1 METDEIIQKIK
12 DGEIKFYQ
20 VEQYSSTIEEAIDI
34 RRKFIEK
41 FSNTKLDTIAKYSLD
56 MKSASKKNIENP
68 IGTIQ
73 IPIGVAGPLKING
86 EYIKEKDTNNSV
98 NSNNNTNNDNNKD
111 NNKSY
116 NPNNNEFYVPLA
128 TSEGALVASVN
139 RGCSTITEAGG
150 VNTRIIDDKMTRAPA
165 IKAKSA
171 AEAVKIKKW
180 FEDNFLNLK
189 EIAETTTSHGKLI
202 KIDPILIVGNYVYP
216 RLVYSTGDS
225 MGMNMVTIATEKVL
239 NLLLNE
245 TDAEIIALSG
255 NVCVDKKPSAINL
268 VEGRGKSVVADIII
282 PEEIVK
288 RKLKA
293 TAHGIVEV
301 NTAKNL
307 IGSAASGSMGFNAH
321 FANMIGAIFLAT
333 GQDIAHV
340 VEGSLGITTAEDR
353 DGDLY
358 FSVSM
363 PDLPIATVG
372 GGTNLKTA
380 TESLEILGVA
390 GSGNAKKFAEIVAA
404 TVLAGELSLLGAL
417 AAGHLARAHQELG
430 R

>member
-1 METDEIIQKIK
+1 MEANDIIQKLK
-12 DGEIKFYQ
+12 DGNIKLYE
-20 VEQYSSTIEEAIDI
+20 VEKYTSSVEEAIDI
-34 RRKFIEK
+34 RREFIEEI
-41 FSNTKLDTIAKYSLD
+41 SNTNLDTIAKYSLD
-56 MKSASKKNIENP
+56 MESASKKNIENP

-86 EYIKEKDTNNSV
+86 EYIKDH
-98 NSNNNTNNDNNKD
+98 DI
-111 NNKSY
+111 
-116 NPNNNEFYVPLA
+116 YVPLA

-139 RGCSTITEAGG
+139 RGCSTITAGGG
-150 VNTRIIDDKMTRAPA
+150 VNTRVIDDKMTRAPA

-180 FEDNFLNLK
+180 FEDNFQKLK
-189 EIAETTTSHGKLI
+189 EIAETTTNHGKLI

-216 RLVYSTGDS
+216 RFVYSTGDS

-239 NLLLNE
+239 ELLLNE
-245 TDAEIIALSG
+245 TDAQIIALSG

-268 VEGRGKSVVADIII
+268 VEGRGKTVVADIVI
-282 PEEIVK
+282 PAEIVK
-288 RKLKA
+288 NKLKTTSA
-293 TAHGIVEV
+293 AIVEV

-307 IGSAASGSMGFNAH
+307 LGSAVSGSMSFNAH

-358 FSVSM
+358 FSVTL

-372 GGTNLKTA
+372 GGSSLKTA

-390 GSGNAKKFAEIVAA
+390 GSGNAKKFAEIVVA
-404 TVLAGELSLLGAL
+404 TVLAGELSLVGAL